1 MGKTEFET
9 VGYSI
14 DYAVDGKYIGSVRID
29 EPDRENFGYHGR
41 KTETLTEEVEKI
53 KEFTTIIYY

>member
-14 DYAVDGKYIGSVRID
+14 DYAVDGKYIGSVRI
-29 EPDRENFGYHGR
+29 EEQFEKRVS
-41 KTETLTEEVEKI
+41 EEVEKI